1 MHFEIPNYILIKQ
14 LGQGTMAEVW
24 LAEHKI
30 NKRRAAI
37 KVMKPSSLSDS
48 DVEELFIREG
58 EVLASFR
65 DDNIVAIY
73 DNNRIGD
80 LAYIVMEFLSEGTLQ
95 ERMQRGP
102 INAGEAI
109 GLTVQI
115 AKALG
120 AAHQIDV
127 IHRDLKPANIM
138 LRNETTPVL
147 TDFGA
152 ARMLARTTIYG
163 KDGSIVGTPTY
174 MSPEQITGQPLNG
187 SSDLYALGI
196 LFYELLTG
204 ALPYPGGSINE
215 IASQHLFAQIPKLPV
230 EIAMLQPIL
239 ERLLAKKVE
248 ERFASAQDFI
258 DALRNCYIH
267 ELALRRQVGFAATS
281 VAWSSQ
287 LRALGFVLDTQQK
300 TEVRVAQGEFL
311 KGMENTPNDSK
322 VPAKPWWSRRSG
334 WIIAV
339 SALALSIG
347 LFMIWPEPSKTSV
360 AKKVEKTSTLAPRT
374 NQYNYQGRLITLAP
388 DMIFDLTDKVESANV
403 TGLSS
408 NDPNLGISL
417 VLKTSQKLALQQFSE
432 QNVSKEVGLIYK
444 GRLVSVAVLQGPITE
459 GNIFISSG
467 ASSTTEEMMTLA
479 TELSAN

>member
-24 LAEHKI
+24 LAEHKV

-80 LAYIVMEFLSEGTLQ
+80 LAYIVMEFLPEGTLQ

-102 INAGEAI
+102 ISVGEAI

-152 ARMLARTTIYG
+152 ARMLARRTIYG

-174 MSPEQITGQPLNG
+174 MRPEQITGQPLNG

-204 ALPYPGGSINE
+204 VLPYPGGSISE
-215 IASQHLFAQIPKLPV
+215 IASQHLFAQIPKLPD
-230 EIAMLQPIL
+230 ELAMLQPIL
-239 ERLLAKKVE
+239 ERLLAKKVDD
-248 ERFASAQDFI
+248 RFGSAQEFI
-258 DALRNCYIH
+258 DTLRNCYIN

-300 TEVRVAQGEFL
+300 TEVRIAQGEFL
-311 KGMENTPNDSK
+311 RGVEDTPNDSK
-322 VPAKPWWSRRSG
+322 VPAKPRWSKRGG
-334 WIIAV
+334 WIMAV

-347 LFMIWPEPSKTSV
+347 LLMIWPEPSKTSA
-360 AKKVEKTSTLAPRT
+360 AKKVENTSLGAPRT
-374 NQYNYQGRLITLAP
+374 NQYTYQGRQIILAP
-388 DMIFDLTDKVESANV
+388 EMIFDLTGKVESANV
-403 TGLSS
+403 SGLSRD
-408 NDPNLGISL
+408 DPNFGIHL
-417 VLKTSQKLALQQFSE
+417 VLKPSQKLALQQFSE
-432 QNVSKEVGLIYK
+432 LNASKEVGLSYK
-444 GRLVSVAVLQGPITE
+444 GRLVSVAVVHGPLTD
-459 GNIFISSG
+459 GNISISSG
-467 ASSTTEEMMTLA
+467 ASSTLEEMMTLA
-479 TELSAN
+479 AELSAN